1 MMRGLSAQP
10 GAPRNAAGRRI
21 LFPAAPSSLFCFG
34 ETIVAIEFLCRKI
47 GMSRVFT
54 ESGDCIPVTVLD
66 ASPNTV
72 VLKRTAERDGYS
84 ALQLGSG
91 SRREKTLSKAE
102 VGHFK
107 KAGVA
112 VQRVLSE
119 SRVAAD
125 LAGQHE
131 VGAQLKVDLFK
142 AGQRVDVIGT
152 SKGRGTQGVVKRHH
166 FHIKKWTHGSHEG
179 SRRPG
184 SIGQRSYPGRVH
196 KNKRMYGHMGDER
209 VTTRNLLVVRVDAD
223 RNLLLV
229 RGAVPGHNNAV
240 VKVRGAVRA

>member
-1 MMRGLSAQP
+1 
-10 GAPRNAAGRRI
+10 
-21 LFPAAPSSLFCFG
+21 
-34 ETIVAIEFLCRKI
+34 VAIEFLCRKI

-54 ESGDCIPVTVLD
+54 ESGECVPVTVLD

-72 VLKRTAERDGYS
+72 VSKRTTERDGYS

-112 VQRVLSE
+112 IQRTLAE
-119 SRVAAD
+119 SRLGAD
-125 LAGQHE
+125 EAGKHE
-131 VGAQLKVDLFK
+131 VGGLIKVDLFK
-142 AGQRVDVIGT
+142 AGERVDVIGT

-184 SIGQRSYPGRVH
+184 SIGQRSYPGTVH

-209 VTTRNLLVVRVDAD
+209 VTTRNVLVVRVDAD
-223 RNLLLV
+223 KNLLLL

-240 VKVRGAVRA
+240 VRVRTAVRA

>member
-1 MMRGLSAQP
+1 M
-10 GAPRNAAGRRI
+10 
-21 LFPAAPSSLFCFG
+21 
-34 ETIVAIEFLCRKI
+34 AIEFLCRKI

-54 ESGDCIPVTVLD
+54 ESGECVPVTVLD

-72 VLKRTAERDGYS
+72 VLKRTPERDGYT
-84 ALQLGSG
+84 ALQLGMG

-107 KAGVA
+107 KAGVGI
-112 VQRVLSE
+112 QRVISE

-125 LAGQHE
+125 ELAQHE

-179 SRRPG
+179 RRRPG
-184 SIGQRSYPGRVH
+184 SIGQRSYPGTVH

-209 VTTRNLLVVRVDAD
+209 VTTRNLLVVRVDAAK
-223 RNLLLV
+223 NLLLV
-229 RGAVPGHNNAV
+229 QGSVPGHNNAV

>member
-1 MMRGLSAQP
+1 M
-10 GAPRNAAGRRI
+10 
-21 LFPAAPSSLFCFG
+21 
-34 ETIVAIEFLCRKI
+34 AIEFLCRKL

-54 ESGDCIPVTVLD
+54 QSGECIPVTVLD

-72 VLKRTAERDGYS
+72 VLKRSPERDGYS

-91 SRREKTLSKAE
+91 TRRDKTLSKAE

-112 VQRVLSE
+112 TQRVIRE
-119 SRVAAD
+119 SRVDAEE
-125 LAGQHE
+125 AGKHE
-131 VGAQLKVDLFK
+131 VGGQVRVDLFK

-166 FHIKKWTHGSHEG
+166 FHIKKWTHGTHEG

-184 SIGQRSYPGRVH
+184 SIGQRSYPGTVH

-223 RNLLLV
+223 KNLLLV
-229 RGAVPGHNNAV
+229 RGSVPGHNNAV
-240 VKVRGAVRA
+240 VRVRSAVRA

>member
-1 MMRGLSAQP
+1 
-10 GAPRNAAGRRI
+10 
-21 LFPAAPSSLFCFG
+21 
-34 ETIVAIEFLCRKI
+34 VAIELLCRKI

-54 ESGDCIPVTVLD
+54 ESGECVPVTVLD
-66 ASPNTV
+66 AAPNTV
-72 VLKRTAERDGYS
+72 VLKRTPERDGYS
-84 ALQLGSG
+84 ALQLGAG

-112 VQRVLSE
+112 VQRVIRE
-119 SRVAAD
+119 SRVEAEEAAK
-125 LAGQHE
+125 LE
-131 VGAQLKVDLFK
+131 VGAQVKAGDLFK

-166 FHIKKWTHGSHEG
+166 FHIKKWTHGTHEG

-184 SIGQRSYPGRVH
+184 SIGQRSYPGTVH

-209 VTTRNLLVVRVDAD
+209 VTTRNLLLVRVDAE

-229 RGAVPGHNNAV
+229 RGSVPGHNNAV

>member
-1 MMRGLSAQP
+1 M
-10 GAPRNAAGRRI
+10 
-21 LFPAAPSSLFCFG
+21 
-34 ETIVAIEFLCRKI
+34 AIELLCRKI

-54 ESGDCIPVTVLD
+54 ESGECIPVTVLD
-66 ASPNTV
+66 AAPNTV
-72 VLKRTAERDGYS
+72 VLKRSAERDGYS
-84 ALQLGSG
+84 ALQLGTG
-91 SRREKTLSKAE
+91 TRREKTLSKAE

-112 VQRVLSE
+112 VQRVIRE
-119 SRVAAD
+119 SRVAAGE
-125 LAGQHE
+125 AAKHE
-131 VGAQLKVDLFK
+131 VGSQVKAGDLFK

-166 FHIKKWTHGSHEG
+166 FHIKKWTHGTHEG

-184 SIGQRSYPGRVH
+184 SIGQRSYPGTVH

-209 VTTRNLLVVRVDAD
+209 VTTRNLLVVRVDAE

-229 RGAVPGHNNAV
+229 RGSVPGHNNAV

>member
-1 MMRGLSAQP
+1 
-10 GAPRNAAGRRI
+10 
-21 LFPAAPSSLFCFG
+21 
-34 ETIVAIEFLCRKI
+34 VAIEFLCRKI

-54 ESGDCIPVTVLD
+54 ESGECVPVTVLD

-72 VLKRTAERDGYS
+72 VLKRTPERDGYT
-84 ALQLGSG
+84 ALQLGMG

-107 KAGVA
+107 KAGVGI
-112 VQRVLSE
+112 QRVISE

-125 LAGQHE
+125 ELAQHE

-179 SRRPG
+179 RRRPG
-184 SIGQRSYPGRVH
+184 SIGQRSYPGTVH

-209 VTTRNLLVVRVDAD
+209 VTTRNLLVVRVDAAK
-223 RNLLLV
+223 NLLLV
-229 RGAVPGHNNAV
+229 QGSVPGHNNAV

>member
-1 MMRGLSAQP
+1 M
-10 GAPRNAAGRRI
+10 
-21 LFPAAPSSLFCFG
+21 
-34 ETIVAIEFLCRKI
+34 AIELVCRKI
-47 GMSRVFT
+47 GMTRVFT
-54 ESGDCIPVTVLD
+54 ETGECIPVTVLD
-66 ASPNTV
+66 AAPNTV
-72 VLKRTAERDGYS
+72 VLKRTPERDGYT
-84 ALQLGSG
+84 ALQLGTG

-112 VQRVLSE
+112 VQRFVFE

-125 LAGQHE
+125 ELAQHE
-131 VGAQLKVDLFK
+131 VGGQVNAADLFK

-166 FHIKKWTHGSHEG
+166 FRITKWSHGSHEG
-179 SRRPG
+179 SRRTG

-196 KNKRMYGHMGDER
+196 KGKRMHGHMGNER
-209 VTTRNLLVVRVDAD
+209 TTTRNLVVVRVDAE

-229 RGAVPGHNNAV
+229 RGAVPGHNNGV
-240 VKVRGAVRA
+240 VKVRGAIALH